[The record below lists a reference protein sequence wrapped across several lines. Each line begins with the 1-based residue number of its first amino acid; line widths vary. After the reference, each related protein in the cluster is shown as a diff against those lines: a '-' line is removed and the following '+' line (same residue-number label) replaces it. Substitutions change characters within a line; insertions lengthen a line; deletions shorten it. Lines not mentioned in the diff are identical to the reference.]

1 MDSSAQI
8 KAIRLM
14 SVFKNYDLA
23 IYHAYEFME
32 FYFLVEPSTE
42 KRKYWMDV
50 IDYLTEEKKN
60 KKEVVEAHNQFIV
73 EKMIDDL
80 KTKSVK
86 WMDTTTIYKFK
97 DCYNATLNW
106 VSSYLKE
113 KEIPDSTNKEILWF
127 NIWKD
132 SVTKEYIVTFH
143 SREDIADKVIE
154 DELKDIHIKKFK
166 IEL

>member
-1 MDSSAQI
+1 MDSSVQI

-50 IDYLTEEKKN
+50 IDYLTEEKQSKIEVVQNQEQFISKN
-60 KKEVVEAHNQFIV
+60 KEV
-73 EKMIDDL
+73 
-80 KTKSVK
+80 
-86 WMDTTTIYKFK
+86 
-97 DCYNATLNW
+97 
-106 VSSYLKE
+106 
-113 KEIPDSTNKEILWF
+113 LWF
-127 NIWKD
+127 NVWKD
-132 SVTKEYIVTFH
+132 SVTKEYLVTFH

>member
-1 MDSSAQI
+1 MAETLYLSKKKKGGSVMDSSPQI

-32 FYFLVEPSTE
+32 FYFLVEPSIE

-50 IDYLTEEKKN
+50 IDYLTEEKNN
-60 KKEVVEAHNQFIV
+60 KKEVFETQEQFIS
-73 EKMIDDL
+73 K
-80 KTKSVK
+80 
-86 WMDTTTIYKFK
+86 
-97 DCYNATLNW
+97 
-106 VSSYLKE
+106 
-113 KEIPDSTNKEILWF
+113 NKEVLWF
-127 NIWKD
+127 NVWKD
-132 SVTKEYIVTFH
+132 SVTKEYLVTFH
-143 SREDIADKVIE
+143 SREDVADKVIE